1 MYGRIFA
8 PGMGLYPPRLALA
21 PRTPA
26 IQQSITGVGVSAPCG
41 AVSTRGAAV
50 FVPGVLELTRAGDID
65 PGERRFPGGCWSCT
79 CRE

>member
-41 AVSTRGAAV
+41 AVSPRGRRFRPWCVGIDPCGAVSTRGTAV
-50 FVPGVLELTRAGDID
+50 FVPGVLEL
-65 PGERRFPGGCWSCT
+65 
-79 CRE
+79 

>member
-50 FVPGVLELTRAGDID
+50 FVPGVLELTRAG
-65 PGERRFPGGCWSCT
+65 RYRPGGTPFSGGVL
-79 CRE
+79 ELHL